1 MTDMRRTLL
10 WVVFTMSLVLLW
22 DAWSR
27 HNGQPTLFGGPV
39 PAASAAASGNGVPR
53 PPRRRPR
60 CRAAA
65 AGASAPAAVRSE
77 TFTVHT
83 DVMTATFDTLGGTL
97 RRVALNKYQSDVD
110 PKQPMLVL
118 DETGHRYEAQT
129 GYISAAPRR
138 CPPT

>member
-39 PAASAAASGNGVPR
+39 PAASAAASGNGVPT
-53 PPRRRPR
+53 PASAAAKVPRRRGRRLGARGRPERDLHRPHRRDDGHLRHPGRHPAPR
-60 CRAAA
+60 
-65 AGASAPAAVRSE
+65 GAQVPE
-77 TFTVHT
+77 
-83 DVMTATFDTLGGTL
+83 
-97 RRVALNKYQSDVD
+97 RRR